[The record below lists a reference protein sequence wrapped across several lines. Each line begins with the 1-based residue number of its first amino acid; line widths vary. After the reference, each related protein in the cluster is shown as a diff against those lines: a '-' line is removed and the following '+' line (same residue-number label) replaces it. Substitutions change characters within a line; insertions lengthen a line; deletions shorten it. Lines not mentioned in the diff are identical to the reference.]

1 MKDRGEWWFLHLIQ
15 RPQYISP
22 WSKIY
27 QLTLWTYL
35 YNKKCDRK
43 YPEGWI
49 GLNRAFQG
57 GNERRERGGVNLHAP
72 GRQYIVH
79 RCPIDIT
86 KPGGS
91 QWGLQGSKNATT
103 ARGLTRC
110 HTELQMTTH
119 QWKESPSVVH
129 GMYVDSMRVIWD
141 TVMVGKISTRG
152 TGGEDNKNMKNKEET
167 YQSIQCDILVSWNVY
182 NMSLSNWGQL

>member
-1 MKDRGEWWFLHLIQ
+1 MRYIKGMGAWWFLHLIQ
-15 RPQYISP
+15 RPKYISP

-35 YNKKCDRK
+35 YNKKCDIK
-43 YPEGWI
+43 YPGGWI

-57 GNERRERGGVNLHAP
+57 GNERREREGVNLHAP

-79 RCPIDIT
+79 GCPIDIT

-103 ARGLTRC
+103 ERGLTRC
-110 HTELQMTTH
+110 HTELQTATH
-119 QWKESPSVVH
+119 QWKEDTRVVQ
-129 GMYVDSMRVIWD
+129 GEYMNSMRVIWD
-141 TVMVGKISTRG
+141 TVMDGKISTRG
-152 TGGEDNKNMKNKEET
+152 TGGKTTKTWKIKRRLTRAYNA
-167 YQSIQCDILVSWNVY
+167 ISWY
-182 NMSLSNWGQL
+182 LGMCITCP